1 MFIDADDVFADTG
14 LSGLDFDGGLDIAGV
29 PSPHAGIP
37 GGPGDNP
44 DPDPNADGDFNEA
57 TASDST
63 ASDDGLEGDL
73 DFGFTLGNFTT
84 TLRWNHLYP
93 GNRLFSN
100 VTLHQTRF
108 KYDIWG
114 RFLDNELLIR
124 SRVRDV
130 GIKGSW
136 EYYLTP
142 ENTLYFGG
150 QAIFHTFRPNVLR
163 TAGEINDVLASR
175 PGERLGASEWAVYAG
190 QDLSLG
196 SALRL
201 NYGLRLTAAH
211 SAGAWYVGPEPRL
224 ALRLRLGA
232 NTSAKASYS
241 RMRQYVHRVSS
252 SSVALPTDLWY
263 PVTDR
268 VKPQNAHQV
277 AAGLTRV
284 FPSVG
289 VSLSVE
295 GYVKTIDRLIE
306 YREGASLLLNNAF
319 EEELLSGSGRSR
331 GLEVLLRRRAGRWT
345 GWMGY
350 ALSKTD
356 RRFDGLNGG
365 RRFPAKYDRRHTFSL
380 VSMVE
385 LTPRVTFSA
394 VWTYMSGAWFTAQNG
409 QFLMPNA
416 SLTTVDLVPV
426 YTDRNAVSLAPSH
439 RLDVSFI
446 IKDLLGG
453 EWHIGAYNFYNR
465 ASPFRVAIDHNGVAY
480 QYVQQGLFGFI
491 PSISYNFDL
500 NL

>member
-1 MFIDADDVFADTG
+1 M
-14 LSGLDFDGGLDIAGV
+14 
-29 PSPHAGIP
+29 
-37 GGPGDNP
+37 
-44 DPDPNADGDFNEA
+44 
-57 TASDST
+57 
-63 ASDDGLEGDL
+63 
-73 DFGFTLGNFTT
+73 
-84 TLRWNHLYP
+84 
-93 GNRLFSN
+93 
-100 VTLHQTRF
+100 TLHQTRF

-124 SRVRDV
+124 SRVRDI
-130 GIKGSW
+130 GIKGDW

-142 ENTLYFGG
+142 ENTLYFGA
-150 QAIFHTFRPNVLR
+150 QATLHAFRPNVVR

-190 QDLSLG
+190 NNLALG
-196 SALRL
+196 SALRI

-211 SAGAWYVGPEPRL
+211 SEGTWYAGPEPRL
-224 ALRLRLGA
+224 ALRLRLGT

-241 RMRQYVHRVSS
+241 RMRQYMHRVSS

-268 VKPQNAHQV
+268 IKPQNSHQV
-277 AAGLTRV
+277 AVGLTQA

-289 VSLSVE
+289 TSLTVE
-295 GYVKTIDRLIE
+295 GYYKTLDRILE
-306 YREGASLLLNNAF
+306 YREGASLLLNDEF
-319 EEELLSGSGRSR
+319 EEELLHGSGRSR
-331 GLEVLLRRRAGRWT
+331 GLEVLLRRRTGRWR
-345 GWMGY
+345 GWLGY
-350 ALSKTD
+350 TLSKTD
-356 RRFDGLNGG
+356 RHFDDLNGG
-365 RRFPAKYDRRHTFSL
+365 RRFPAKYDRRHTLSL

-416 SLTTVDLVPV
+416 SLTDVELVPT

-439 RLDVSFI
+439 RLDISFI
-446 IKDLLGG
+446 IRDLFGG
-453 EWHIGAYNFYNR
+453 EVHIGAYNFYNR
-465 ASPFRVAIDHNGVAY
+465 ASPFRVAISHNGVAY

-491 PSISYNFDL
+491 PSISYTFNL